1 MYLISNERNHPMLEI
16 RYTKKTLRGSL
27 AKQLVRL
34 SKRLVIKNPVY
45 SDASFGK
52 LYSLKLSPDFDYP
65 KGIASKWIDLPN
77 SKMEWIY
84 STEKTCGNVIL
95 QFHGGAYYK
104 PYNDTYRRSA
114 IKYHQISHGSHVFSL
129 DYRVA
134 PIHPFPAALDD
145 ALDAYRYL
153 LENKFDPNKI
163 IVVGDSA
170 GGGLTLALCMK
181 LRDLKLPMP
190 KALITMSAWTDL
202 ASEGE
207 SYLRN
212 QLLDPML
219 GNHTLPLEHN
229 DYVSNND
236 VYNPYISPAYGT
248 FESFPPM
255 MMHVGSHEVLESD
268 TLTVAKKASD
278 AGVDV
283 QVTLY
288 RGMFHV
294 FQLAFGLIPDA
305 KKAWKEIENYIE
317 TKFIAC

>member
-1 MYLISNERNHPMLEI
+1 MLEI
-16 RYTKKTLRGSL
+16 RYTKKTIRGSL
-27 AKQLVRL
+27 AKQLLRL
-34 SKRLVIKNPVY
+34 SKELVIKNPIY
-45 SDASFGK
+45 SEASFGK
-52 LYSLKLSPDFDYP
+52 IYSLKLSPKFDYP
-65 KGIASKWIDLPN
+65 KDIQSEWIDLPH
-77 SKMEWIY
+77 SKMERIF
-84 STEKTCGNVIL
+84 SILCPCGNVIL
-95 QFHGGAYYK
+95 QLHGGAYVK
-104 PYNDTYRRSA
+104 PYNDTYRKSA
-114 IKYHQISHGSHVFSL
+114 VKYHRISHGAQIFSL

-134 PIHPFPAALDD
+134 PMYPFPAALDD
-145 ALDAYRYL
+145 AFDAYQYL
-153 LENKFDPNKI
+153 LDNHYDPQKI

-181 LRDLKLPMP
+181 LRDAKMPLPR
-190 KALITMSAWTDL
+190 ALITMSAWTDL

-212 QLLDPML
+212 QTLDPML
-219 GNHTLPLEHN
+219 GNHTLPLQKNE
-229 DYVSNND
+229 YVMDND
-236 VYNPYISPAYGT
+236 VYNPYISPAYGSY
-248 FESFPPM
+248 EGFPPI

-283 QVTLY
+283 KVTLY

-305 KKAWKEIENYIE
+305 KKAWKEIEDYIE